1 MIVPGA
7 PGRGDAGGQGGSSF
21 FLAPDPGEI
30 LSVLEVGGDVV
41 GMRAKQCLEL
51 LVGGAR
57 IARVGALHRQAIT
70 RKRVIR
76 LRGDEFFEHLAAC
89 FFLRLGHGLQARII
103 VGLGRNTKSLPE
115 SGAANETICKLIEAD
130 PGNSL
135 PGRPVSA
142 SRTDMIELV
151 LPQDANLLGNIL
163 GGRVMHLID
172 IAGAIAAHRHCHR
185 QVVTASVD
193 HLDFLNPIR
202 LGELI
207 VLEAQVNRAFH
218 TSVEVGVEV
227 FSENYSKGERKHTT
241 TAFLTFVA
249 LDESGNPSPVPPVI
263 VKTQEERRRYRE
275 AGERRKARLAAR
287 AKGREIRKGSR

>member
-1 MIVPGA
+1 MKRSAKLSKARG
-7 PGRGDAGGQGGSSF
+7 GDA
-21 FLAPDPGEI
+21 
-30 LSVLEVGGDVV
+30 LS
-41 GMRAKQCLEL
+41 
-51 LVGGAR
+51 
-57 IARVGALHRQAIT
+57 
-70 RKRVIR
+70 
-76 LRGDEFFEHLAAC
+76 
-89 FFLRLGHGLQARII
+89 
-103 VGLGRNTKSLPE
+103 
-115 SGAANETICKLIEAD
+115 
-130 PGNSL
+130 
-135 PGRPVSA
+135 GRPVSV

-151 LPQDANLLGNIL
+151 LPQDANILGNIL

-249 LDESGNPSPVPPVI
+249 LDEIGNPCPVPPVI
-263 VKTQEERRRYRE
+263 LKTQEERRRYRE
-275 AGERRKARLAAR
+275 AGERRKARLAVR
-287 AKGREIRKGSR
+287 VKQHKRVGKGNR

>member
-1 MIVPGA
+1 VKRSA
-7 PGRGDAGGQGGSSF
+7 K
-21 FLAPDPGEI
+21 I
-30 LSVLEVGGDVV
+30 LKVHLE
-41 GMRAKQCLEL
+41 
-51 LVGGAR
+51 
-57 IARVGALHRQAIT
+57 
-70 RKRVIR
+70 
-76 LRGDEFFEHLAAC
+76 
-89 FFLRLGHGLQARII
+89 
-103 VGLGRNTKSLPE
+103 NT
-115 SGAANETICKLIEAD
+115 
-130 PGNSL
+130 L
-135 PGRPVSA
+135 PGRPVSV
-142 SRTDMIELV
+142 SRTEMIELV

-172 IAGAIAAHRHCHR
+172 IAGAIAAGRHCRR

-249 LDESGNPSPVPPVI
+249 LDESGNPCLVPPVI
-263 VKTQEERRRYRE
+263 LKTQAERRRYRE
-275 AGERRKARLAAR
+275 AGERRKARLAMR
-287 AKGREIRKGSR
+287 AKRRK

>member
-1 MIVPGA
+1 MKRSA
-7 PGRGDAGGQGGSSF
+7 K
-21 FLAPDPGEI
+21 
-30 LSVLEVGGDVV
+30 LSE
-41 GMRAKQCLEL
+41 
-51 LVGGAR
+51 
-57 IARVGALHRQAIT
+57 
-70 RKRVIR
+70 
-76 LRGDEFFEHLAAC
+76 
-89 FFLRLGHGLQARII
+89 GH
-103 VGLGRNTKSLPE
+103 
-115 SGAANETICKLIEAD
+115 SGNAM
-130 PGNSL
+130 

-142 SRTDMIELV
+142 SRTEMIEMV

-249 LDESGNPSPVPPVI
+249 LDEIGNPSPVPPVI
-263 VKTQEERRRYRE
+263 LKTQEERRRFRE
-275 AGERRKARLAAR
+275 AGERRKARLAPRAR
-287 AKGREIRKGSR
+287 RRERDGKGDR